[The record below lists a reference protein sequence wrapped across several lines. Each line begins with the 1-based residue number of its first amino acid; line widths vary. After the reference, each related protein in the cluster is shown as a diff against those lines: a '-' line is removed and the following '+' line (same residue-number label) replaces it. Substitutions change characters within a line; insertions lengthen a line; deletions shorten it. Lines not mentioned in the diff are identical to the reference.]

1 MYLTYLGESGNT
13 GNSLNDAN
21 QPHHVHAGLLVHET
35 QSVSM
40 NEEFVALYRRHFGLT
55 PGEPGGPKGIRPG
68 EVYQGIGVFSSWPPA
83 RRHELIQDCFDI
95 LLRRQTPV
103 IVAYIDK
110 QDFAHARASG
120 DNPSALWQN
129 PSEPV
134 ISRFLVAL
142 NLFMDELNIS
152 GVDPQQLM
160 TVEFQIKD
168 FALIVTGD
176 NRSVEPRFITQFLR
190 SEDGIDSSALLEDLC
205 FVNLEDAVGTQLA
218 NMCAYFT
225 RRWLHTPSGSHPY
238 FDALRDGNVVQVIY
252 PVQV

>member
-13 GNSLNDAN
+13 GNSLSDVN
-21 QPHHVHAGLLVHET
+21 QPHHVHVGLLVHER

-40 NEEFVALYRRHFGLT
+40 NGEFDALYRRHFGR
-55 PGEPGGPKGIRPG
+55 PPREPGGPKGIRASD
-68 EVYQGIGVFSSWPPA
+68 VYQGIGFFSSWLPA
-83 RRHELIQDCFDI
+83 KRHELIQDCLDI

-110 QDFAHARASG
+110 QDFAQARASG
-120 DNPSALWQN
+120 DNPSAVWQS

-160 TVEFQIKD
+160 TAEFSIKD
-168 FALIVTGD
+168 FALVVAGG
-176 NRSVEPRFITQFLR
+176 NRSVEPRFMTQFLR
-190 SEDGIDSSALLEDLC
+190 SEEGFDSSALLENFC

-225 RRWLHTPSGSHPY
+225 RRWLQKP
-238 FDALRDGNVVQVIY
+238 
-252 PVQV
+252 